1 MTIIKRNISNP
12 YSLAFTLYVIWALVG
27 AWPLTCYESDSMHL
41 IAGCDMMVQQGWQFP
56 PVYSYG
62 YDMQPLIT
70 YMVVGIKRLFPSLT
84 CEEVYCLMTALVAIV
99 LALLTIELV
108 YRLTAIR
115 RELILLGMFLIPESA
130 AIAMYP
136 NSAVF
141 AAFFFV
147 FGLWLTIRKRF
158 CWGGLT
164 LGLAPLFRMDVLIV
178 YPVYPCLLWWMG
190 HKWKDSLGRSVLVA
204 VWIITFVSCC
214 CYGLGA
220 NPMKSLFAYNSFNE
234 TLTYSSLVIYAVVA
248 FYTVLGLVLVI
259 YSIFLSGKHKEWRLM
274 IVALVP
280 ILLLHVMFLHTGCAA
295 KHYLYLIPFTLLLT
309 VPALQQLFFVCSK
322 RVRWTLGVGMLL
334 FLTVSVRIS
343 LLQYAWIERQGA
355 VGQAG
360 PSWTLYK
367 ENVTP
372 YRISMGIGTGQVI
385 PTADEYML
393 ASGNLFYPL
402 YIHRFKQGLV
412 RRMEN
417 IEAYLSHKR
426 DYNLLVFSWQDEYH
440 YTTRLADEGF
450 WIHREAETGGNRHFI
465 THYTKGNERIILHFE
480 QISEKEK
487 ARMKESI
494 AGHAQCERE
503 TFIVTSRCDRTD
515 SAMHSLVKEGYIEQ
529 VTERLYLIKK
539 RI

>member
-12 YSLAFTLYVIWALVG
+12 YPLAFTLYVIWTLAG

-62 YDMQPLIT
+62 YDMQPLVT
-70 YMVVGIKRLFPSLT
+70 YIVAGTKRLFPSLT
-84 CEEVYCLMTALVAIV
+84 CEEVYCLMTTLTAIV
-99 LALLTIELV
+99 LALLTVELV
-108 YRLTAIR
+108 HRLTAIR
-115 RELILLGMFLIPESA
+115 REWILLGMFLIPESA

-147 FGLWLTIRKRF
+147 SGLWLTVKKRF
-158 CWGGLT
+158 CWGGLM
-164 LGLAPLFRMDVLIV
+164 LGIAPLFRMDVLIV

-190 HKWKDSLGRSVLVA
+190 YKWKESLGRSVLVA
-204 VWIITFVSCC
+204 VWIVTFVSCC
-214 CYGLGA
+214 CCGLKA
-220 NPMKSLFAYNSFNE
+220 NPIESLFAYHSFNE
-234 TLTYSSLVIYAVVA
+234 TLAYSQLVIYAVVA
-248 FYTVLGLVLVI
+248 FYTVLGLGLLPFGI
-259 YSIFLSGKHKEWRLM
+259 YLSGKRKEWTLLA
-274 IVALVP
+274 VALIP
-280 ILLLHVMFLHTGCAA
+280 ILLLHFMFRHTGCAA

-309 VPALQQLFFVCSK
+309 APALQQLFSTSSK
-322 RVRWTLGVGMLL
+322 LVRWTLGVGIFL

-343 LLQYAWIERQGA
+343 LPQYAWIDRQGA

-372 YRISMGIGTGQVI
+372 YRVSVGIGTGQVI

-402 YIHRFKQGLV
+402 YIHRFKQGLEE
-412 RRMEN
+412 RTGKME
-417 IEAYLSHKR
+417 EYLSDKKNY
-426 DYNLLVFSWQDEYH
+426 DLLVFSWQDEYH
-440 YTTRLADEGF
+440 YTTRLANAGF
-450 WIHREAETGGNRHFI
+450 RIHREAETGGNRHFI
-465 THYTKGNERIILHFE
+465 THYTKEGEQITLHFE
-480 QISEKEK
+480 QISEKET

-494 AGHAQCERE
+494 VRHAQCERE

-515 SAMHSLVKEGYIEQ
+515 SAMHPLVKEGCIEQ
-529 VTERLYLIKK
+529 VAERLYQIKK